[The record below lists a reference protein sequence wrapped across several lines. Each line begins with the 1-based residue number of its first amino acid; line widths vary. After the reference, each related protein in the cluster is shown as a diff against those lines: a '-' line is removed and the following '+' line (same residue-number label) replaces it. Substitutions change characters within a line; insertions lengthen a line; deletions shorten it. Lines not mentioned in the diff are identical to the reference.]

1 MAYYQLVL
9 SLISIARGSRTMKTV
24 QLAENEVRA
33 LCLKSRD
40 IFLEQPIL
48 LELVAPLKVCGELTI
63 GMLAKLRGEVNGCGW
78 SKVCLL
84 KIASL
89 VS

>member
-1 MAYYQLVL
+1 
-9 SLISIARGSRTMKTV
+9 MKTV

-48 LELVAPLKVCGELTI
+48 LELVAPLKVCGELI
-63 GMLAKLRGEVNGCGW
+63 GNL
-78 SKVCLL
+78 
-84 KIASL
+84 I

>member
-1 MAYYQLVL
+1 MVYYQLL
-9 SLISIARGSRTMKTV
+9 ISLISIARGSRTMKTV

-63 GMLAKLRGEVNGCGW
+63 GN
-78 SKVCLL
+78 
-84 KIASL
+84 L
-89 VS
+89 V